1 MSVVING
8 IEYVPRLNLLPSG
21 DLGSFGEAIKAF
33 RKSQKLSLEAAASS
47 IGCTKSHLW
56 NLEKGRSLP
65 GLVLAYRMAEA
76 YGVPLLTL
84 ALCASSPQQTEN
96 KEQP

>member
-8 IEYVPRLNLLPSG
+8 IEYVPRLNLKPSRE
-21 DLGSFGEAIKAF
+21 LGSFGEAIKAC
-33 RKSQKLSLEAAASS
+33 RKAQKLSLEAAAAS

-56 NLEKGRSLP
+56 NLEKGGSLP
-65 GLVLAYRMAEA
+65 GLVMAYRMAET

-84 ALCASSPQQTEN
+84 ALCAATEV
-96 KEQP
+96 KG

>member
-8 IEYVPRLNLLPSG
+8 IEYVPRLNLQPSRE
-21 DLGSFGEAIKAF
+21 LGSFGEAIKAC
-33 RKSQKLSLEAAASS
+33 RKAQKLSLDAAAVS

-56 NLEKGRSLP
+56 NLEKGNSLP
-65 GLVLAYRMAEA
+65 GLVMAYRMAET

-84 ALCASSPQQTEN
+84 ALCASNVPQ
-96 KEQP
+96 KEMP